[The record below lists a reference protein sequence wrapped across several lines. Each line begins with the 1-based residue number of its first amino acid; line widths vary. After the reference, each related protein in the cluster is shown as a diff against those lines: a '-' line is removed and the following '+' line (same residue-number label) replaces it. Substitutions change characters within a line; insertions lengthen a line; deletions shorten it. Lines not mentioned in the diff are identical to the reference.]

1 MGKLLLLLIFCA
13 VTYTTYS
20 FINKEPLEAESN
32 ELIIGLEEL
41 AEEDDVDSQIKL
53 ALKYYRGEGVSQDYK
68 KTYKWIKKAADK
80 GNDYAQFFLGG
91 LYQTGK
97 GVKEDPVRAYYY
109 FDLAATNGNL
119 KAKNHL
125 ECLNKGVSPESIAE
139 TKKMIEICSKDI
151 WSIRSTDDLLNWI
164 VCNL

>member
-1 MGKLLLLLIFCA
+1 MSNFYQSESIEYDPLIAKLHRQ
-13 VTYTTYS
+13 
-20 FINKEPLEAESN
+20 
-32 ELIIGLEEL
+32 
-41 AEEDDVDSQIKL
+41 AEEGNIKSQLELGK
-53 ALKYYRGEGVSQDYK
+53 KYYKADGVPQDFNQ
-68 KTYKWIKKAADK
+68 TFKWIKKAALQGDAS
-80 GNDYAQFFLGG
+80 AQYKLAW
-91 LYQTGK
+91 LYDHGK
-97 GVKEDPVRAYYY
+97 GVEKDPVRAYYY

-119 KAKNHL
+119 KAKSHL